1 MVNILV
7 TGANGQLGSEFR
19 ALAVDYPAFSFYFTD
34 VEELN
39 ITNDHDVRE
48 FFDHYEPD
56 VVINCA
62 GYTAVDKA
70 EEEPEKAIW
79 LNKDGVAVLS
89 EMCDRFDSFLI
100 HISTDYVFDGKIN
113 RPYRENDIPSPISVY
128 GISKLDGE
136 EAMMACLQKGLI
148 IRTSWL
154 YSSYG
159 HNFVKTIIRNCRE
172 NRELNVVNDQIGTPT
187 YARDLAETILKIL
200 PGVLSKHELQIIHY
214 SNEGSCSWY
223 EFAIAIAELAGIP
236 CQINPVSSGEY
247 PSIAPRPAY
256 SVLDK
261 SLIRERFGVII
272 PDWKV
277 SLKKCIE
284 LIMPPNH
291 ENTK

>member
-19 ALAVDYPAFSFYFTD
+19 AIARDYPALSFHFTD

-39 ITNDHDVRE
+39 ITNDHDVRA
-48 FFDHYEPD
+48 FFDQYEPD

-79 LNKDGVAVLS
+79 LNKEGVTVLA
-89 EMCDRFDSFLI
+89 EMCDRFDSYLI
-100 HISTDYVFDGKIN
+100 HISTDYVFDGKTN
-113 RPYRENDIPSPISVY
+113 RPYREDDIPSPISVY

-154 YSSYG
+154 YSSFG

-172 NRELNVVNDQIGTPT
+172 NRELNVVNDQVGTPT
-187 YARDLAETILKIL
+187 YARDLAHTIMKVLPAAISQQEIL
-200 PGVLSKHELQIIHY
+200 LLNY

-236 CQINPVSSGEY
+236 CKINPVTSGES
-247 PSIAPRPAY
+247 PAKAPRPVY

-261 SLIRERFGVII
+261 SLIRERFGIII
-272 PDWKV
+272 PDWKI

-284 LIMPPNH
+284 SILPPNH